1 MSKLIYITESQLN
14 EIIGNGAYL
23 NTQDNTNE
31 YKLGGKEITVNGY
44 TGNYEDGDVKFGSPT
59 VTDKIANRMAK
70 PRVRGL
76 GGYVS
81 RRSTVTESNQDLTGK
96 QNTFQISDAEISK
109 LRDRLTNYNGSENVA
124 GIKRG
129 KNIVDKKRISYD
141 DAYRILDDM
150 DKGNAGA
157 MLDPDGTLRNE
168 LERKIKTGTDISRNG
183 REAKMAR
190 GENVLKSAPKTG
202 FKGGAHT
209 PKGNN
214 TIGVTYEN

>member
-23 NTQDNTNE
+23 DNQDSTNE
-31 YKLGGKEITVNGY
+31 YKLGGEEISVNGC
-44 TGNYEDGDVKFGSPT
+44 TGNYTDGDVEFGSPT
-59 VTDKIANRMAK
+59 ITDKIANRMAK

-81 RRSTVTESNQDLTGK
+81 RRSTVTEANQDLAGK
-96 QNTFQISDAEISK
+96 QNTFQISDTELSK

-124 GIKRG
+124 GVKRG

-150 DKGNAGA
+150 NKGNAGA

-168 LERKIKTGTDISRNG
+168 IERKIQTGTNISKSG

-190 GENVLKSAPKTG
+190 GENVMKSAPKTG

-214 TIGVTYEN
+214 TIGVTYDN